1 MAPWF
6 DTEDD
11 FDHDLLN
18 KLSGIS
24 FPNYS
29 ESKALNFAVDY
40 IGQKGWLWTIKQCEG
55 SYSVSINYSGEESY
69 AEDQVLNKAVFLCL
83 CDVLTYHNNQ

>member
-29 ESKALNFAVDY
+29 ETKALNFAVDY
-40 IGQKGWLWTIKQCEG
+40 IGQKGWDVELLGKIHPP
-55 SYSVSINYSGEESY
+55 
-69 AEDQVLNKAVFLCL
+69 NKPRKSSTQILLREQNLYLEVAR
-83 CDVLTYHNNQ
+83 N